1 MGCASSQ
8 EEAPAQSANASKYA
22 VDAAA
27 SKAQHAP
34 SAVDAANKLVAKT
47 DATGSAAEVNGKHVA
62 DGAAAAANAV
72 AKVVATNGAT
82 PTASPRPGET
92 AQPAPAP
99 AAPATP
105 AAAAAA
111 AQTGAASAVAAQDT
125 LMKVRHC
132 PRASRRVSHPCYPM
146 VATWAQM
153 EPRSAACS
161 VNACAYTDACCARR
175 SARSCRSLRRCA
187 ASVQRRCRCCARCWT
202 SWSPIARPSSHG
214 KSHGW
219 VVHHRHAWKGANAD
233 THICSMCH
241 AASKS

>member
-82 PTASPRPGET
+82 PTASPRPGEA

-146 VATWAQM
+146 VATWRKWNPAQLHAARM
-153 EPRSAACS
+153 RLPTPMHSARAGQRAHAEVCGGAQRAFSAGAGVAQGAGHRGRRLPGQVRMVSRLGRASQACS
-161 VNACAYTDACCARR
+161 MER
-175 SARSCRSLRRCA
+175 
-187 ASVQRRCRCCARCWT
+187 
-202 SWSPIARPSSHG
+202 G
-214 KSHGW
+214 K
-219 VVHHRHAWKGANAD
+219 R
-233 THICSMCH
+233 
-241 AASKS
+241 